1 MSQALRQGDETKIS
15 LSASQSHR
23 GDELFKIVQ
32 YYKLVGICLLYFS
45 RDFANATIATY
56 CEAHLQS
63 VIARSILHVALK
75 NFVHRLQYILS
86 WCSHNQ
92 EAQF

>member
-23 GDELFKIVQ
+23 SDELFKIVQ

-63 VIARSILHVALK
+63 VIARSILHVAL
-75 NFVHRLQYILS
+75 
-86 WCSHNQ
+86 
-92 EAQF
+92 